1 MGCRGPDWSHEETL
15 LLAQMK
21 QKAVL
26 SNKKERV
33 WMGISIDLHM
43 QTNRARSEAQCQ
55 RRWDT
60 LKKVYKKI
68 EAYCA
73 GGSEDAHRHLD
84 QQTLDSLELAT
95 AYREDWYTILK
106 QVCLAEEERRL
117 KKRKKL
123 SCANTQGIRH
133 PPTNNNNN
141 PTISDQA
148 VSFVPLN
155 AFAFSLN

>member
-1 MGCRGPDWSHEETL
+1 MGSRDQDWSHEETL

-21 QKAVL
+21 QHHVM
-26 SNKKERV
+26 SNKKESV
-33 WMGISIDLHM
+33 WMCISIALSR
-43 QTNRARSEAQCQ
+43 QFNRAKSEAQCQ

-60 LKKVYKKI
+60 IQKVYKKI

-84 QQTLDSLELAT
+84 QQTLKSMKLAT

-106 QVCLAEEERRL
+106 QVCLAEEDRRR

-123 SCANTQGIRH
+123 SCVTTQGIRH

-141 PTISDQA
+141 PTIPDQA

-155 AFAFSLN
+155 AFAFF